1 MDQIKIG
8 KFISERRKALKL
20 TQEELGEKLGVSKNA
35 VSKWERGLNLP
46 DSGIYVYLCEILNIS
61 LNELFKGDYIK
72 ECEIQKQSEKNI
84 LNILQF
90 NGIKNKKYRLLIIL
104 ISILLLISIIILSKF
119 ILIKYGYAVFKNPKK
134 AFKTLKKEYSDGIK
148 IIQKEFKLPPLNNF
162 TYKSYKTY
170 GWQVTTG
177 TPSLKKE
184 AKFVTLFLDIYENSF
199 N

>member
-119 ILIKYGYAVFKNPKK
+119 ILIKYGYVMSDNLKYSKMYIKK
-134 AFKTLKKEYSDGIK
+134 I
-148 IIQKEFKLPPLNNF
+148 
-162 TYKSYKTY
+162 
-170 GWQVTTG
+170 
-177 TPSLKKE
+177 
-184 AKFVTLFLDIYENSF
+184 
-199 N
+199 